1 MNYTKKQ
8 LGQYIDV
15 LSGFAFKSKDF
26 TNVGIPVIKIKNIN
40 PPYVSLED
48 ISCVPISVAYQNP
61 KYILKR
67 GDVLIAMTGSH
78 INQIASVVGR
88 VGRVRYDDLTVLN
101 QRVGKIINKNDE
113 YSNLDYI
120 YYFLSQ
126 YDVKVELA
134 QKAGGAANQANISP
148 SDIKNLYFPC
158 PPIEIQNKIATILS
172 RYDSLIENYQKQI
185 KLLEE
190 SAQHLYKEWF
200 IDLRFPG
207 HENTKIVDG
216 VPKGWEKKPF
226 GSIIGYEIGGGWGAD
241 AKSSNEIIPAY
252 VIRGT
257 DIRDLNIGVWNELPY
272 RFHQESNYRARQLMH
287 NDIVFE
293 VSGGSKNEGV
303 AKTYLV
309 QQELL
314 DKLGNQVICA
324 SFCKLIR
331 LKDSSIA
338 YYVFDTLKEWRASGI
353 TTQYDKRSASSI
365 VNYRW
370 KDFLS
375 QQEITV
381 PNEIVLRDYI
391 KKSEL
396 IHSSIIKISSQIRHL
411 TEARDRL
418 LPKLMSGEIKL

>member
-190 SAQHLYKEWF
+190 SAQRLYKEWF
-200 IDLRFPG
+200 IDLHFPG
-207 HENTKIVDG
+207 HKNTQIVDG
-216 VPKGWEKKPF
+216 VPEGWEKKRLAD
-226 GSIIGYEIGGGWGAD
+226 IAELKAGGD
-241 AKSSNEIIPAY
+241 KP
-252 VIRGT
+252 
-257 DIRDLNIGVWNELPY
+257 
-272 RFHQESNYRARQLMH
+272 
-287 NDIVFE
+287 DIVSDVRTEDCAIPIF
-293 VSGGSKNEGV
+293 SNGTTNEGLYGFTKV
-303 AKTYLV
+303 PEIMEHCVTISARGSVGYTVLRRTPFVPIVRLISVIPHNVYVGYIFYYLKSTTLDSNGAA
-309 QQELL
+309 QQ
-314 DKLGNQVICA
+314 QITIPM
-324 SFCKLIR
+324 IR
-331 LKDSSIA
+331 NK
-338 YYVFDTLKEWRASGI
+338 
-353 TTQYDKRSASSI
+353 
-365 VNYRW
+365 
-370 KDFLS
+370 
-375 QQEITV
+375 EITI
-381 PNEIVLRDYI
+381 PSKGILEIFESQTEPIFNQID
-391 KKSEL
+391 
-396 IHSSIIKISSQIRHL
+396 IIKDQIRHL

-418 LPKLMSGEIKL
+418 LPKLMSGEIEV